1 MLLRVIICRSGDM
14 LTHAYLPHG
23 LAVRLAFTS
32 ATGDNVL
39 TDLGMQGPKCD
50 RSEFPATHG
59 LHAVRG
65 DYTEIASLDYANGC
79 VQLPQS
85 HHTAFML
92 AIRARR
98 CFVEPLHRQESCVD
112 IYFLTC
118 SFSRPTFSSRAFFSV
133 LTSR

>member
-1 MLLRVIICRSGDM
+1 M

-85 HHTAFML
+85 HRTAFML
-92 AIRARR
+92 AICR
-98 CFVEPLHRQESCVD
+98 CFVEPLH
-112 IYFLTC
+112 
-118 SFSRPTFSSRAFFSV
+118 
-133 LTSR
+133 